1 VRRST
6 TAIIDTQSAKAA
18 GAPTHQALVDHRI
31 PQMVEWFQ
39 SYGREVDEHMG
50 LNIKNEETH
59 RLAVELAK
67 LTGESLTAAV
77 TQAVR
82 ERLDRIRREAG
93 SSLADRL
100 MAIGKDCAARLKEP
114 FRSADHAD
122 LLYDERGLPR

>member
-1 VRRST
+1 
-6 TAIIDTQSAKAA
+6 
-18 GAPTHQALVDHRI
+18 
-31 PQMVEWFQ
+31 
-39 SYGREVDEHMG
+39 MG

-77 TQAVR
+77 RQAVR
-82 ERLDRIRREAG
+82 ERLDRIRREKG

-100 MAIGKDCAARLKEP
+100 LAIGKDCAPRLKEP

>member
-1 VRRST
+1 
-6 TAIIDTQSAKAA
+6 
-18 GAPTHQALVDHRI
+18 
-31 PQMVEWFQ
+31 
-39 SYGREVDEHMG
+39 MG

-82 ERLDRIRREAG
+82 ERLDRIRREEG

-100 MAIGKDCAARLKEP
+100 MAIGKDCAPRLKDP